1 MYLLKYKIYIVK
13 EVIDF
18 SPNTHYN
25 LPQLDITTYMS
36 QVFYLIYFLLATY
49 FILSFYIFQKIIITL
64 KFYIKKIKLIFN
76 NIMYKIY
83 KRNSL
88 GVLIEKNIETNIK
101 NILNNIKNRLLIKK
115 IVIYKYNIEI

>member
-1 MYLLKYKIYIVK
+1 
-13 EVIDF
+13 
-18 SPNTHYN
+18 

-101 NILNNIKNRLLIKK
+101 NLLNNIKNRLLIKK